1 MGATGM
7 AMARIV
13 ETHPLSLFE
22 MVNPGG
28 LMLIPNFAPSCAPE
42 GTWRRSWTGL

>member
-13 ETHPLSLFE
+13 ETHPLSMFE
-22 MVNPGG
+22 MVNPGD
-28 LMLIPNFAPSCAPE
+28 LMLIPNFAPQRAPE